1 MSYNNVMETKDIII
15 KNLITLRKEKGWTQA
30 ELSKKVNFSDK
41 AISRW
46 EKGEV
51 VPDIETLD
59 KLAKIYDKDIT
70 YFFKEHITTEN
81 KKESLVFKYN
91 QIIMS
96 ALCISI
102 VWLIATVLFFYLN
115 TIYNFLFWQAFVWAI
130 PISVAIIIF
139 FNKKLKNKVYVRI
152 FGSIFIWT
160 FLAGLYLQF
169 LKQNLWLIFIIGV
182 PIQALVLFASFLKQ
196 EKDKEREDINLE

>member
-1 MSYNNVMETKDIII
+1 MSYNNVMETKDIIV

-59 KLAKIYDKDIT
+59 KLAKIYGKDIT
-70 YFFKEHITTEN
+70 YFFKEHINTEN

-115 TIYNFLFWQAFVWAI
+115 TIYHFLFWQAFVWAI
-130 PISVAIIIF
+130 PISMAIIIF

-160 FLAGLYLQF
+160 FLASLYLQF
-169 LKQNLWLIFIIGV
+169 LEQNLWLIFVIGV

-196 EKDKEREDINLE
+196 KEVKEDEEN